1 MKYGILFSTA
11 GVLLAALAV
20 VHAHC
25 YFLLLWPALSFGLV
39 GLVTP
44 RRSKKRLSSSSPD
57 VP

>member
-11 GVLLAALAV
+11 GVLLAASAV
-20 VHAHC
+20 VHAHW

-44 RRSKKRLSSSSPD
+44 RRSKKRL
-57 VP
+57 